1 VADATRRRRDSAIR
15 RSEKR
20 PRVVIAGAGF
30 GGLTCARALRRAPVD
45 VTLVDRN
52 NYHLFTPLLYQVA
65 GALLDPGEIARP
77 VRQLIRPL
85 HNADFLQAVVTGVDL
100 EGRRLLTDHGP
111 LGYDYLVLATGAQSD
126 YFGNLD
132 LAEQTMGLKD
142 LDEGLAVRNQIL
154 SQFEASRWTDDP
166 ELRRR
171 QLTFAV
177 VGGGPTGV
185 EMAGAISELIRL
197 VLRKDYRDL
206 DTNEVRVV
214 LIEAAPYVLGPFV
227 PSLRQAAH
235 RSLERKGIE
244 VMLETRVE
252 SVADGCVKLSS
263 GEEIAAETVIWTAGV
278 KGSSIGKITGLP
290 LARQARI
297 KVDTTL
303 QVPGHP
309 VVFVVGDLAG
319 AQDREGLFPMLIPVA
334 MQEGR
339 HVAASIADMVSG
351 GGARAFRYKDP
362 GIMATIGR
370 NSAVAQLGWL
380 HLSGFPGWLLWLGV
394 HLVNVISF
402 RSRLIVLV
410 NWAWEYLFY
419 DRPVRL
425 IVKARR

>member
-1 VADATRRRRDSAIR
+1 MI
-15 RSEKR
+15 R

-30 GGLTCARALRRAPVD
+30 GGLTCARALKHAPVE
-45 VTLVDRN
+45 VLLIDRN

-65 GALLDPGEIARP
+65 SALLDPGEIARP

-85 HNADFLQAVVTGVDL
+85 HNVDFLEASITGVDL

-111 LGYDYLVLATGAQSD
+111 VPYDYLVLATGARTD
-126 YFGNLD
+126 YFGNPS
-132 LAEQTMGLKD
+132 LAEHTLGLKE
-142 LDEGLAVRNQIL
+142 LDEGLAIRNHVL
-154 SQFEASRWTDDP
+154 SQFEASRWTTDAA
-166 ELRRR
+166 ERRR
-171 QLTFAV
+171 LLTFV
-177 VGGGPTGV
+177 VAGGGPTGV

-214 LIEAAPYVLGPFV
+214 LIEAAPHVLLQFV
-227 PSLRQAAH
+227 PSLRQAAL
-235 RSLERKGIE
+235 RSLQRKGVE
-244 VMLETRVE
+244 VMLETKVD
-252 SVADGCVKLSS
+252 SVTEHSVKLA
-263 GEEIAAETVIWTAGV
+263 GGQEIPAGTVIWTAGV
-278 KGSSIGKITGLP
+278 KASEIGSTTAVQLI
-290 LARQARI
+290 RQERV
-297 KVDTTL
+297 KVADTL
-303 QVPGHP
+303 QLPGHP
-309 VVFVVGDLAG
+309 VVFVIGDVAG
-319 AQDREGLFPMLIPVA
+319 AQHGGLPLPMLIPVA
-334 MQEGR
+334 MQAGR
-339 HVAASIADMVSG
+339 QVAASISDMVQG
-351 GGARAFRYKDP
+351 GGARAFQYKDP

-425 IVKARR
+425 IVRARR

>member
-1 VADATRRRRDSAIR
+1 M
-15 RSEKR
+15 R

-30 GGLTCARALRRAPVD
+30 GGLTCARALRRAPVE
-45 VTLVDRN
+45 VLLVDRN

-85 HNADFLQAVVTGVDL
+85 KNADFLQAVVTGVDF
-100 EGRRLLTDHGP
+100 ESRKLLTDHGP
-111 LGYDYLVLATGAQSD
+111 IDYDYLVLATGAQSD
-126 YFGNLD
+126 YFGNVG
-132 LAEQTMGLKD
+132 LAEETMGLKD

-154 SQFEASRWTDDP
+154 SRFEASRWTKDP
-166 ELRRR
+166 ETRRR
-171 QLTFAV
+171 ELTFAV

-197 VLRKDYRDL
+197 VLHKDYRDL

-227 PSLRQAAH
+227 PSLREAAL
-235 RSLERKGIE
+235 RSLESKGIE
-244 VMLETRVE
+244 VMLQTRVE
-252 SVADGCVKLSS
+252 SIADGCIKLST
-263 GEEIAAETVIWTAGV
+263 GNEIAAETVIWTAGV
-278 KGSSIGKITGLP
+278 KGSDVGRVTGLP
-290 LARQARI
+290 LTRQARI
-297 KVDTTL
+297 RVGDTL
-303 QVPGHP
+303 QIPGHP

-319 AQDREGLFPMLIPVA
+319 AQDGQALFPMLIPVA

-339 HVAASIADMVSG
+339 HVGATISDMVGG
-351 GGARAFRYKDP
+351 GGARKFHYKDP

-370 NSAVAQLGWL
+370 NSAVAQLGGV
-380 HLSGFPGWLLWLGV
+380 HLSGFLGWLLWLGV

-402 RSRLIVLV
+402 RSRLVVLV

-419 DRPVRL
+419 DRPVRI
-425 IVKARR
+425 IVRARP

>member
-1 VADATRRRRDSAIR
+1 
-15 RSEKR
+15 
-20 PRVVIAGAGF
+20 
-30 GGLTCARALRRAPVD
+30 
-45 VTLVDRN
+45 
-52 NYHLFTPLLYQVA
+52 
-65 GALLDPGEIARP
+65 
-77 VRQLIRPL
+77 
-85 HNADFLQAVVTGVDL
+85 
-100 EGRRLLTDHGP
+100 
-111 LGYDYLVLATGAQSD
+111 
-126 YFGNLD
+126 
-132 LAEQTMGLKD
+132 
-142 LDEGLAVRNQIL
+142 
-154 SQFEASRWTDDP
+154 
-166 ELRRR
+166 
-171 QLTFAV
+171 
-177 VGGGPTGV
+177 
-185 EMAGAISELIRL
+185 MAGAISELIRL

-227 PSLRQAAH
+227 PSLREAAH

-244 VMLETRVE
+244 VMLQTRVE
-252 SVADGCVKLSS
+252 SVSDGCVRLSN
-263 GEEIAAETVIWTAGV
+263 GQEIATETVIWTAGV
-278 KGSSIGKITGLP
+278 RGSDVGKVTGLP
-290 LARQARI
+290 LTRQARI
-297 KVDTTL
+297 KVGDTL

-309 VVFVVGDLAG
+309 VVFVIGDLAG
-319 AQDREGLFPMLIPVA
+319 AQDGKALFPMLIPVA

-339 HVAASIADMVSG
+339 HVAATISDMVGG
-351 GGARAFRYKDP
+351 GGASAFRYKDP